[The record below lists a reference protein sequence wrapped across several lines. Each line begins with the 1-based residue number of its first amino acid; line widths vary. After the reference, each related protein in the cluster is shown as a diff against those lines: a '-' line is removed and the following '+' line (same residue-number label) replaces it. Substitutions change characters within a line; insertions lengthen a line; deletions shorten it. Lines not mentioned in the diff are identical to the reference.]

1 MKIQLELRRFE
12 DIAYMK
18 TKFQAVLD
26 GIKERTFQ
34 RCF

>member
-1 MKIQLELRRFE
+1 MTIQLELRRFE
-12 DIAYMK
+12 DIAEMK

-26 GIKERTFQ
+26 GIKERNSQ